1 NNFCKVSCNAN
12 AIVDIAMEPLGIGLY
27 PVMSII
33 NHSCLPNAILVFEGK
48 LAVLRA
54 LVPVEKDLGRTTR
67 YRQDDLNAKYHCLCL
82 CRRCCKFDEIDDQIL
97 DALQCKHGKCDGF
110 LVDKD
115 GFYGRDQKLECSKC
129 GRVRTSKAEKRAKEK
144 LEPLLAKGRS
154 DFANRNF
161 QEALSTYKR
170 VEEATLDLYHPSSFS
185 VMIVRNLLTKLYMKT
200 GDIQAA
206 LECCRLTTPD
216 YYKHKILFLECTT
229 THEGCLNGNI
239 LRITHGTNFP
249 LLSCNAHAIVDI
261 EMEQLGIGLYPV
273 MSIINHS
280 CLPNAVLVFEGKLAV
295 LRAIAPVDEG
305 DEVLISYIDLG
316 RTTRFRQ
323 DDLNGKYHFTCSCP
337 RCCKFAKIDDQIL
350 DALGCKNG
358 KCDGF
363 LVDKYGLLQG
373 HDPVLGRHY
382 YTRGM
387 LECCLPN
394 AILVFEGKL
403 AVLRALAPVE
413 KGDEVLISY
422 IDLSRTTRHRQDDL
436 NGKYHF
442 TCTCPRCSKFA
453 EIDDQILDAL
463 RCKEGE
469 CNGFFVTKDRSYSR
483 DQKLECNKCGL
494 IKTSEAE
501 RSAKGIIDRLCDKG
515 KSDFFSDNFQEAV
528 STFKRAEEAA
538 LDLFHPSSFSVMMVR
553 NLLTKLYTTIG
564 DTRAALESCRL
575 MTPVHER
582 LLQTLNPVRGMHY
595 LTRGM
600 LEWVEGNRGDGRNYL
615 VRAGDILLL
624 THGTNFPLVKELLIN
639 LAKDHAE
646 LAKKQEGGPSG
657 S

>member
-1 NNFCKVSCNAN
+1 MDMYVVVVSEEIYMGEVIMREEPYVCIPTSSDPLCQRCFKSGDALLKCASCNIAWYCGAECQRLDWKLHKLECRAISRLEKKWQELVTRTPEIRLMVKLFIRRKLQRDKVIPTTPIDNFDLVEAMIDHQSNMESEKLAEYQIMAQIVNHMLQQPELDLDEAVNIFCKLSCNAH

-27 PVMSII
+27 PVMSVI
-33 NHSCLPNAILVFEGK
+33 NHS
-48 LAVLRA
+48 
-54 LVPVEKDLGRTTR
+54 
-67 YRQDDLNAKYHCLCL
+67 
-82 CRRCCKFDEIDDQIL
+82 
-97 DALQCKHGKCDGF
+97 
-110 LVDKD
+110 
-115 GFYGRDQKLECSKC
+115 
-129 GRVRTSKAEKRAKEK
+129 
-144 LEPLLAKGRS
+144 
-154 DFANRNF
+154 
-161 QEALSTYKR
+161 
-170 VEEATLDLYHPSSFS
+170 
-185 VMIVRNLLTKLYMKT
+185 
-200 GDIQAA
+200 
-206 LECCRLTTPD
+206 
-216 YYKHKILFLECTT
+216 
-229 THEGCLNGNI
+229 
-239 LRITHGTNFP
+239 
-249 LLSCNAHAIVDI
+249 
-261 EMEQLGIGLYPV
+261 
-273 MSIINHS
+273 
-280 CLPNAVLVFEGKLAV
+280 
-295 LRAIAPVDEG
+295 
-305 DEVLISYIDLG
+305 
-316 RTTRFRQ
+316 
-323 DDLNGKYHFTCSCP
+323 
-337 RCCKFAKIDDQIL
+337 
-350 DALGCKNG
+350 
-358 KCDGF
+358 
-363 LVDKYGLLQG
+363 
-373 HDPVLGRHY
+373 
-382 YTRGM
+382 
-387 LECCLPN
+387 CLPN

-413 KGDEVLISY
+413 KGDEVIHVLISY